1 MGNGGDGLEILL
13 DWLRELFDLPRF
25 PGTWPWRPSRRLLGA
40 GMQRAGVGVQAWRTR
55 RGRRRRSG
63 LSQSILA
70 LYGAQGL
77 GRWLGRGFWAVMDQ
91 GLFAT
96 SNFVLNLFLARWLTP
111 QDYGAFTV
119 AFAVFLFFGTFHTA
133 LLSEP
138 MLVFGP
144 GKYRGR
150 LSEYLDVVL
159 YAHLGFAA
167 LGGLMLLLASLGF
180 GLSGSRVFALALLG
194 LALAGPFILFLWLMR
209 QACYVRLEPHLAASG
224 GVLYLALMLAG
235 IYTLDQREWLS
246 PVSALGVMGFSS
258 LAAGLWLAGRLHIG
272 RPPLVSH
279 RLFREALRAHWG
291 YGRWAAATEA
301 LTWIAANVYYLV
313 LPAWGGLEAT
323 AALKALWNL
332 TMPILHANAA
342 LSALLVPTL
351 ARARRDGRFG
361 HLVRLA
367 LALFAAGSA
376 LYWVLLGLFHHQLI
390 TWVYGGQYR
399 EYENLLWLLGFLP
412 LISVAVKVLGA
423 ALRALERPDRLFW
436 AFLLSIGVTL
446 TLGFACMAAWG
457 VVGVGVGYVLSD
469 VTKALAIWACYRRL
483 GKARFSEES

>member
-1 MGNGGDGLEILL
+1 
-13 DWLRELFDLPRF
+13 
-25 PGTWPWRPSRRLLGA
+25 
-40 GMQRAGVGVQAWRTR
+40 
-55 RGRRRRSG
+55 
-63 LSQSILA
+63 
-70 LYGAQGL
+70 
-77 GRWLGRGFWAVMDQ
+77 MDQ

-144 GKYRGR
+144 GRYSGR
-150 LSEYLDVVL
+150 LSEYLDVLL

-167 LGGLMLLLASLGF
+167 LGGLMLLVASLVF
-180 GLSGSRVFALALLG
+180 ALSGSIVFAFALLG
-194 LALAGPFILFLWLMR
+194 LAVAGPFILFLWLMR
-209 QACYVRLEPHLAASG
+209 QACYVRLEPQLAASG
-224 GVLYLALMLAG
+224 GVLYLALMLPGVYA
-235 IYTLDQREWLS
+235 LDQREWLS

-272 RPPLVSH
+272 RPPLARH

-291 YGRWAAATEA
+291 YGRWAAATEV
-301 LTWIAANVYYLV
+301 LTWIAANVYYLI
-313 LPAWGGLEAT
+313 LPAWGGFEAT

-332 TMPILHANAA
+332 IMPILHANAA
-342 LSALLVPTL
+342 LSVLLVPTL
-351 ARARRDGRFG
+351 ARARSDGRFG
-361 HLVRLA
+361 HFVRLA

-376 LYWVLLGLFHHQLI
+376 LYWVLLGLFHHQLV

-446 TLGFACMAAWG
+446 TVGFACTAAWG
-457 VVGVGVGYVLSD
+457 VVGVGVGCALSD
-469 VTKALAIWACYRRL
+469 AIKALAIWACYRRL
-483 GKARFSEES
+483 GKASFSEETKGVVGTKQAL